1 MDFLKNILLISG
13 TGKNTGKT
21 TLACKVITHFSE
33 QFELVALKI
42 SPHYHHTGLT
52 PEQLV
57 INTGYRIIKEKDAES
72 GKDSSRMLKAGAKE
86 SIFIQCSE
94 EYLLDAMNS
103 LPAWIWKDVPVICE
117 SGSLGDYI
125 VPGVHILVSPSNEF
139 INHPEY
145 NARIRKA
152 DRKIMYNGTE
162 FDFDPV
168 DLKFINGSWT
178 LN

>member
-1 MDFLKNILLISG
+1 MDALKNVLLISG
-13 TGKNTGKT
+13 TGRNTGKT
-21 TLACKVITHFSE
+21 TFACKVIAHFSE
-33 QFELVALKI
+33 QFDLVALKI
-42 SPHYHHTGLT
+42 SPHYHETGLT

-57 INTGYRIIKEKDAES
+57 INAGYRILKERDAES
-72 GKDSSRMLKAGAKE
+72 GKDSSRMLKAGARE
-86 SIFIQCSE
+86 SIFIQCSDE
-94 EYLLDAMNS
+94 FLLDAMHS
-103 LPAWIWKDVPVICE
+103 LPAWIREDVPVICE

-125 VPGVHILVSPSNEF
+125 VPGVHLLVSPSNEI

-145 NARIRKA
+145 DARIRKA
-152 DRKIMYNGTE
+152 NRKILYNGTE